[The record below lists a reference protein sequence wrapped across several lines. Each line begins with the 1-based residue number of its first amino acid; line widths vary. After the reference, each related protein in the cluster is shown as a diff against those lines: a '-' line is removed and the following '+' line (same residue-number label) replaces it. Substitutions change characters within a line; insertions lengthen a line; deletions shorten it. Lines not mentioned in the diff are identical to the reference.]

1 MRLGLHIFFVG
12 TCTCLQTVARTFP
25 HDDERHTE
33 SEPAV
38 ENIINP
44 NAAAPAAPAPAAHP
58 PPAAPVIAPRV
69 NSEGHQKICSLLL
82 PVLFTVMMDSFWC
95 ARSPRDQV
103 REACDSFV
111 A

>member
-1 MRLGLHIFFVG
+1 
-12 TCTCLQTVARTFP
+12 
-25 HDDERHTE
+25 
-33 SEPAV
+33 
-38 ENIINP
+38 
-44 NAAAPAAPAPAAHP
+44 
-58 PPAAPVIAPRV
+58 VIAPRV